1 MTVKY
6 ATPRTAS
13 VAPMAQADSALPN
26 WPDPAPH
33 PPAGYL
39 DAVGGQPVL
48 PVAQRAFAAA
58 LDQSWPDP
66 ARLHHGGR
74 RAGLLLDTARAAIA
88 QFLGVR
94 SADTYLGASSAD
106 LIRASITGI
115 VASRVLAGATARIV
129 MSEAESMAVVFA
141 ARSVPGAEVV
151 TVPVT
156 PTGAVDTELFASTV
170 ATGAAVACVQVANAE
185 VGTRQPLEQ
194 VHRVCREYGVPL
206 ISDATQ
212 VAGHDDI
219 GKDWDALIAS
229 PRDWGA
235 PSGCAVLIVR
245 PDTRW
250 QPPEAPDRGW
260 VGGFP
265 DVAAAAAAGVAAEY
279 VGPHWKAQAQVHR
292 SMIDH
297 IRDALG
303 ELPGVRA
310 VGDPIDRLPHI
321 LTVVIDDAIGEAVVT
336 DLDARG
342 IAVASG
348 SACTADNRMP
358 SHVLEAMAII
368 TPASVR
374 ISLPYGCTHHTIDA
388 LVPALSAALTEARG

>member
-1 MTVKY
+1 
-6 ATPRTAS
+6 
-13 VAPMAQADSALPN
+13 MANEPSAAEI
-26 WPDPAPH
+26 WPEPGPH

-48 PVAQRAFAAA
+48 PIAHRAFAAA
-58 LDQSWPDP
+58 LEQAWPDP

-74 RAGLLLDTARAAIA
+74 RTGLLLDTARAAIA
-88 QFLGVR
+88 RFLDVR
-94 SADTYLGASSAD
+94 SADTFLGASSGD
-106 LIRASITGI
+106 LIRASVGGVFAART
-115 VASRVLAGATARIV
+115 AAGAPARILV
-129 MSEAESMAVVFA
+129 SAAESMAVVFA
-141 ARSVPGAEVV
+141 ARAVPGAEVI
-151 TVPVT
+151 TVPLN
-156 PTGAVDTELFASTV
+156 PTGAIDTEVLAS
-170 ATGAAVACVQVANAE
+170 ALRDGAAVACVQLANAE
-185 VGTRQPLEQ
+185 VGTSQPLEQ
-194 VHRVCREYGVPL
+194 VHQLCREAGVPL

-212 VAGHDDI
+212 VAGHDEI
-219 GKDWDALIAS
+219 GQNWDALIAC

-235 PSGCAVLIVR
+235 PSGCAVLVVQ
-245 PDTRW
+245 PGLRW

-265 DVAAAAAAGVAAEY
+265 DVAAAAAAGAAAEY
-279 VGPHWKAQAQVHR
+279 IGPHWRTQAQVHR
-292 SMIDH
+292 SMIDD
-297 IRDALG
+297 IRVAVD

-310 VGDPIDRLPHI
+310 VGDPVDRLPHI
-321 LTVVIDDAIGEAVVT
+321 VTIVIDDAIGEAVVT

-374 ISLPYGCTHHTIDA
+374 ISLPYGCTGETIHTFLQTLPEV
-388 LVPALSAALTEARG
+388 LVEARS

>member
-1 MTVKY
+1 MVQGN
-6 ATPRTAS
+6 A
-13 VAPMAQADSALPN
+13 ALN
-26 WPDPAPH
+26 QWPDPAPQ
-33 PPAGYL
+33 PPPGYL

-58 LDQSWPDP
+58 LDQAWPDP

-94 SADTYLGASSAD
+94 TADTYLGASSAD

-115 VASRVLAGATARIV
+115 VASRLAADAPARIV
-129 MSEAESMAVVFA
+129 ISEAESMAVVFA

-156 PTGAVDTELFASTV
+156 ATGAVDTEMLAS
-170 ATGAAVACVQVANAE
+170 ALAKGAAVACVQVANAE

-194 VHRVCREYGVPL
+194 VHDLCRHYGVPL

-212 VAGHDDI
+212 VAGHDEI
-219 GKDWDALIAS
+219 GKNWDALIAS

-235 PSGCAVLIVR
+235 PSGCAVLVVQ
-245 PDTRW
+245 PDIRW
-250 QPPEAPDRGW
+250 EPPTAPDRGW

-265 DVAAAAAAGVAAEY
+265 DVAAAAAAAAAAEY
-279 VGPHWKAQAQVHR
+279 VGPHWRAQAQLHK

-297 IRDALG
+297 VRDALG

-310 VGDPIDRLPHI
+310 VGDPHDRLPHI
-321 LTVVIDDAIGEAVVT
+321 VTIVIDDAVGEAVVT

-374 ISLPYGCTHHTIDA
+374 VSLPYGCTQESIHS
-388 LVPALSAALTEARG
+388 LVQALSAVLANDRT

>member
-1 MTVKY
+1 MGSE
-6 ATPRTAS
+6 P
-13 VAPMAQADSALPN
+13 SAAEI
-26 WPDPAPH
+26 WPEPGPH

-48 PVAQRAFAAA
+48 PIAQQAFAAA
-58 LDQSWPDP
+58 LEQAWPDP

-88 QFLGVR
+88 RFLGVR
-94 SADTYLGASSAD
+94 TADTYLGASSAD
-106 LIRASITGI
+106 LIRASVGGVFAART
-115 VASRVLAGATARIV
+115 AAGAPARILV
-129 MSEAESMAVVFA
+129 SAAESMAVVFA
-141 ARSVPGAEVV
+141 ARAVPGAEVV
-151 TVPVT
+151 TIPLT
-156 PTGAVDTELFASTV
+156 PTGAVDTEVLASELS
-170 ATGAAVACVQVANAE
+170 TGAAVACVQVANAE
-185 VGTRQPLEQ
+185 VGTRQPVQQ
-194 VHRVCREYGVPL
+194 VHRLCREAGIPL

-219 GKDWDALIAS
+219 GNDWDALIAS

-235 PSGCAVLIVR
+235 PSGCAVLIVQ
-245 PDTRW
+245 PGLRW

-265 DVAAAAAAGVAAEY
+265 DVAAAAAAGAAAEY
-279 VGPHWKAQAQVHR
+279 VGPHWHAQAQVHR
-292 SMIDH
+292 SMID
-297 IRDALG
+297 RVRTVLD
-303 ELPGVRA
+303 ELPGVQT
-310 VGDPIDRLPHI
+310 VGDPVDRLPHI
-321 LTVVIDDAIGEAVVT
+321 VTIAIDDAIGEAVVT

-374 ISLPYGCTHHTIDA
+374 ISLPYGCTDETIDE
-388 LVPALSAALTEARG
+388 LLRILPEVLTAARG